1 MPVIIKEER
10 LMIKKLKQLGL
21 SDNQVAG
28 IRMRLINVFLDNNSN
43 YSVESLTTKE
53 LSQRDVLIIK
63 SGYLNEV
70 KKVLSV
76 VTWLSNNENQFKSF
90 FIANERLSDYQ
101 ELDFQQIIFKINLFL
116 QKDNPVSKDFI
127 DFKVSETYQNQSF
140 FNETFRTSLFS
151 CEETETS
158 KEITEVDYFSF
169 ESKVVYAA

>member
-1 MPVIIKEER
+1 
-10 LMIKKLKQLGL
+10 MIKKLKQLGL

-63 SGYLNEV
+63 SGYFNEV

-101 ELDFQQIIFKINLFL
+101 ELDFQQIIFKINSFL
-116 QKDNPVSKDFI
+116 QKDNSGSKDFI

-140 FNETFRTSLFS
+140 FNETFRTSLFN
-151 CEETETS
+151 CAETETS
-158 KEITEVDYFSF
+158 KEMTEVDFFSF
-169 ESKVVYAA
+169 ESKVVFAA

>member
-1 MPVIIKEER
+1 
-10 LMIKKLKQLGL
+10 MIKKLKQLGL

-43 YSVESLTTKE
+43 YSVEGLTTKE

-63 SGYLNEV
+63 SGYFNEV

-116 QKDNPVSKDFI
+116 QKDNPGSKDFI

-140 FNETFRTSLFS
+140 FNETFRTSLFN

-158 KEITEVDYFSF
+158 KEMTEVDFFSS
-169 ESKVVYAA
+169 ESKVVFAA